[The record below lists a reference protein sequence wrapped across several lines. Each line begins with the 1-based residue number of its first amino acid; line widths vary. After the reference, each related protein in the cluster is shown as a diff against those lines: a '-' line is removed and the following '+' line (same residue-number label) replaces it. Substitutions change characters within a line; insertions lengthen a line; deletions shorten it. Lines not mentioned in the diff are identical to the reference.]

1 MKHPKMRFVW
11 LLFHVSLKNSPL
23 MCRRHNCPRKGLQN
37 LGQCL
42 RLRPFGREGSLSC
55 QNLQW
60 NGTSFPWGGGGG
72 GWSQPMDQPI
82 MTNNGYL
89 GPTLTGVPLCKHLIQ
104 TITPD
109 GEQGLPV
116 LVNPYFIWIFIQTI

>member
-1 MKHPKMRFVW
+1 
-11 LLFHVSLKNSPL
+11 
-23 MCRRHNCPRKGLQN
+23 MCRPHNGPRKGLQN

-42 RLRPFGREGSLSC
+42 GLRPFGREGSLSC
-55 QNLQW
+55 QTC
-60 NGTSFPWGGGGG
+60 NGMGLRFLEEGGG

-89 GPTLTGVPLCKHLIQ
+89 GPTLPGVPLCKHLIQ

-109 GEQGLPV
+109 GEQGLRV
-116 LVNPYFIWIFIQTI
+116 LVNPYFI